1 MSTLRPLPSTIPR
14 DWCDYNEYIMAPLHA
29 ILAISLIL
37 LMVSFIKARCTK
49 QLKIHRLLY
58 WFQIIHFASIVVWF
72 ALRAV
77 SHLVRCDES
86 DDEIFNLVHVIF
98 YLIYSFQCGW
108 LIVLLFTRLVLI
120 FQGTIFRLSPFTIS
134 AFVFCYVL
142 YVVLVLTVLY
152 LLQFSSDYDD
162 SDKTLRFLLW
172 LCVFCFLL
180 VVVLLDSFLMYRIMT
195 VHRANRDNVSNPEI
209 LMRIITKTSLL
220 SIISTSQTFLIL
232 IIAVAALFGLRSQ
245 LTSAIG
251 GWLVMLDVYTN
262 FVCIL
267 LSNKYYDPWYTKVCG
282 RCHNKF
288 HQCLTNCFAD
298 KENTDNSDANNDN
311 ASGTAEI

>member
-120 FQGTIFRLSPFTIS
+120 FQ
-134 AFVFCYVL
+134 
-142 YVVLVLTVLY
+142 
-152 LLQFSSDYDD
+152 DYDD